1 VPAAVFRALTLSAA
15 LALSGR
21 AEATPLPLRGSE
33 AEQFLRRARVLEL
46 KPLGVGVTHSEKAT
60 LSDGV
65 LTLKAV
71 WKTINEFRPG
81 MTELERG
88 HEMDFRDSYKYE
100 IAAYELDKILG
111 LDLVPP
117 TVDRVIDR
125 HPGALQLWVEDAM
138 TEADRKARGLKTG
151 DPARWND
158 QMYKVRLLH
167 QLTRNTDFNNIRN
180 ILIDPDFRIYAIDHS
195 RAFRL
200 QHELLS
206 ERDLTR
212 FSRTVLEKLR
222 RLDRQT
228 VEEKLGAW
236 LSDGERKGLLA
247 RGALILRLAE
257 KQIAE
262 RGEAA
267 VLYPERP

>member
-71 WKTINEFRPG
+71 W
-81 MTELERG
+81 
-88 HEMDFRDSYKYE
+88 
-100 IAAYELDKILG
+100 
-111 LDLVPP
+111 
-117 TVDRVIDR
+117 VIDR

-138 TEADRKARGLKTG
+138 T
-151 DPARWND
+151 
-158 QMYKVRLLH
+158 
-167 QLTRNTDFNNIRN
+167 
-180 ILIDPDFRIYAIDHS
+180 
-195 RAFRL
+195 
-200 QHELLS
+200 
-206 ERDLTR
+206 
-212 FSRTVLEKLR
+212 
-222 RLDRQT
+222 
-228 VEEKLGAW
+228 
-236 LSDGERKGLLA
+236 
-247 RGALILRLAE
+247 AE
-257 KQIAE
+257 KQAAA

-267 VLYPERP
+267 VLYP